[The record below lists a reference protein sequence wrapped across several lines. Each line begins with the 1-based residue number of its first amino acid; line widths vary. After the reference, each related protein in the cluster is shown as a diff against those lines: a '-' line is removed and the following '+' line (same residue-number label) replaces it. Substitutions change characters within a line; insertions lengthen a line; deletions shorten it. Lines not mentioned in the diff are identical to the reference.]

1 MAQKLNIDKNSYVYG
16 LLILSLIIVIVLGAF
31 IIRPALQDNKKQQ
44 IILDNRKKVEK
55 TLESKKVSLKKL
67 SEESDELKE
76 KSEKINRAIPDT
88 EDRKSIVFQLYSI
101 AALSSIKLDSINTD
115 AIAIDPS
122 GIEVPISLS
131 SSREVD
137 LSVSMKEVTYK
148 SLIQFVDYSK
158 KALRL
163 FNIKKISITGADN
176 NFDVSMV
183 VSVYTSGEGGVE

>member
-1 MAQKLNIDKNSYVYG
+1 MAKKLNIDKNSYVYG
-16 LLILSLIIVIVLGAF
+16 LLIISLIIVIVLGAF
-31 IIRPALQDNKKQQ
+31 VIRPVLQDNKKQQ

-55 TLESKKVSLKKL
+55 TLESKKESLEKL
-67 SEESDELKE
+67 SEESDDLKE
-76 KSEKINRAIPDT
+76 KSEKINMAIPDT

-115 AIAIDPS
+115 AIAIDPN

-137 LSVSMKEVTYK
+137 LSISMKEVTYK

-183 VSVYTSGEGGVE
+183 VSVYTSGEGEVE